1 MLPDDWEEIDIE
13 TMPLPES
20 KPEPEPPE
28 PEPSKPEL
36 PEPPEPP
43 AQRRKQRR
51 PPEPAAQ
58 RRKQRRPKKPP
69 SKRAQR
75 AKKKR
80 KRKRQSCL
88 SKFLQQDNTTV
99 ERKPIYT
106 QHALERLQQGR
117 SGEFVTRKK
126 GNAVVVVTILPSN
139 GYARREIETIRVNR
153 KQGSQKYKLR

>member
-43 AQRRKQRR
+43 
-51 PPEPAAQ
+51 AQ

>member
-20 KPEPEPPE
+20 KPL
-28 PEPSKPEL
+28 PEPSKPEPSKL
-36 PEPPEPP
+36 PVPEPSKPS
-43 AQRRKQRR
+43 RRKS
-51 PPEPAAQ
+51 
-58 RRKQRRPKKPP
+58 RRKRRPKKPPP

-88 SKFLQQDNTTV
+88 SKFLQQNKTTV

-106 QHALERLQQGR
+106 QHALERLRQGR
-117 SGEFVTRKK
+117 SGEFITKK
-126 GNAVVVVTILPSN
+126 KRNVVVVVTILPSN
-139 GYARREIETIRVNR
+139 GYARRNIETIRVNR
-153 KQGSQKYKLR
+153 KQGSQKYKIR